1 METKKLDKIN
11 KIEEN
16 LKKEKEI
23 YKDSDE
29 KNLKRQVI
37 PGDFSTTHIP
47 SSMNASE
54 IISKS
59 GKSK

>member
-1 METKKLDKIN
+1 METKKMDKIN

-16 LKKEKEI
+16 LKKEI
-23 YKDSDE
+23 YTDSDE

-47 SSMNASE
+47 SSMKASE

>member
-1 METKKLDKIN
+1 METKKLNKIN
-11 KIEEN
+11 KIEKN
-16 LKKEKEI
+16 LKKEI

-29 KNLKRQVI
+29 KNIKHQVI

-47 SSMNASE
+47 SSMKASE

>member
-29 KNLKRQVI
+29 KNLKHQVI

>member
-1 METKKLDKIN
+1 MEVREFKDIN
-11 KIEEN
+11 KNEEKVN
-16 LKKEKEI
+16 KDKEV

-29 KNLKRQVI
+29 KKLKHQVI

-47 SSMNASE
+47 SSMKVSE

>member
-1 METKKLDKIN
+1 METRNLKEIN
-11 KIEEN
+11 KYEKNSNEI
-16 LKKEKEI
+16 KKT

-37 PGDFSTTHIP
+37 PGDFSTTYIP
-47 SSMNASE
+47 SSMKASE